1 MNWKSLVEKQNSE
14 TYRLPPG
21 WTSRDEVAEQLDCS
35 PERVAEVLRPGIKAG
50 TVERKVWPVWDSLNK
65 RVSQVTAFRQVA
77 QKQPAKPAPN
87 KK

>member
-1 MNWKSLVEKQNSE
+1 MNWKNLVEKQNSE

-21 WTSRDEVAEQLDCS
+21 WTSRDDVAEQLDCS

-50 TVERKVWPVWDSLNK
+50 TVERKVWPVWDALNK
-65 RVSQVTAFRQVA
+65 RVQQVTAFRQVTPKLA
-77 QKQPAKPAPN
+77 AKPA